1 MNIGGTLSVTQADAP
16 KDEQYAGDSQ
26 PKLTVSGA
34 DEVYLITVTGR
45 DYNMGELSAFASQS
59 GCALIDSLY
68 NRTTDF
74 ARKYS
79 AEGKFSYSDA
89 LDAHLAVYQP
99 QFNAV
104 TLTLKDGSSENRTK
118 SC

>member
-1 MNIGGTLSVTQADAP
+1 MSNTR
-16 KDEQYAGDSQ
+16 GDSQ

-59 GCALIDSLY
+59 GCALIDLLY

-74 ARKYS
+74 VKKYS
-79 AEGKFSYSDA
+79 AEGKIQLF
-89 LDAHLAVYQP
+89 QC
-99 QFNAV
+99 
-104 TLTLKDGSSENRTK
+104 T
-118 SC
+118 